1 MNAYRM
7 TARTGA
13 RPVGLWVAVALVVM
27 ATAACSTSSTD
38 DLTQWMAQQRN
49 TLKPKVEPVKEP
61 VPFEPK
67 AYAVET
73 LVEPFSQDKFTVAL
87 GAQATSGG
95 NAALVAAELSRRKEP
110 LELLPLDT
118 MSMVGLLD
126 QAGRKVALVRAGG
139 LLYQVAVGNYMGQNY
154 GRVTNIT
161 ETEITLREIAQD
173 GVGEWI
179 ERPAALQLQEGTIK

>member
-1 MNAYRM
+1 MSAYRT

-13 RPVGLWVAVALVVM
+13 RPLGLWMAVALVVM

>member
-1 MNAYRM
+1 MSAYRM
-7 TARTGA
+7 TTR
-13 RPVGLWVAVALVVM
+13 LVM
-27 ATAACSTSSTD
+27 AATVVLVAAGCSNSSTD
-38 DLTQWMAQQRN
+38 DLSQWMAQQRN

-61 VPFEPK
+61 VPFEPQ
-67 AYAVET
+67 AYST
-73 LVEPFSQDKFTVAL
+73 LDLVEPFSQDKFTVAL
-87 GAQATSGG
+87 GAQNSASP
-95 NAALVAAELSRRKEP
+95 NAALLAAELNRRKEP

>member
-7 TARTGA
+7 TARSGA
-13 RPVGLWVAVALVVM
+13 RPLGQWVAAALVALV
-27 ATAACSTSSTD
+27 AAGCSTSSTD